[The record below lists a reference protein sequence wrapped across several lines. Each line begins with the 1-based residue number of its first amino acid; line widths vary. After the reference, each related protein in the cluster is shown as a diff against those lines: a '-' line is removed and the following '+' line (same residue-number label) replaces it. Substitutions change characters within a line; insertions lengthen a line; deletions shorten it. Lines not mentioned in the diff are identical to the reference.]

1 MKFKQWLAG
10 IATGG
15 VTALLLSG
23 LLPLDRLSHWLIC
36 LGAGLILGGVVGV
49 MAGGLDTSKEAPV
62 QRPVQATGSSAADRM
77 IESGLGMTRSI
88 RDAKAGISDPVLVE
102 KITRLE
108 TVTGEIIRTVSEKPE
123 KAPQV
128 RRFMEYYLPTV
139 VKMLDNYRTLDER
152 GVTGE
157 NAERTRQTVRDAMDV
172 VIGAFKKQH
181 DQLYQ
186 ENTLDV
192 TSDYQVLST
201 MLKQDGLL
209 EGGPVPM
216 GQAAA
221 QAKK

>member
-62 QRPVQATGSSAADRM
+62 QRPVQATGSSTADRM
-77 IESGLGMTRSI
+77 IESGLGMTRGI